1 MSRPPIRTRPE
12 LAHSR
17 PATRR
22 SSVVLPQPL
31 GPTSEKSSPAGTAR
45 VTPSTAVTSPKRLV
59 TACRSTPAR
68 PPSAGEPSAC
78 RRLDMP
84 LASTTRGGG
93 DLLEVDPV
101 PELVPQPERDH
112 RADDREDDP
121 GGMEP
126 GVGRPEDQAGDEAA
140 DERADDPQ
148 HRRGDDAHVRSG
160 DEVAGDQA
168 RDEAHDQ
175 SPNDVETA
183 HTASFRVGSA
193 ALPLLRPRASGLRI
207 GGWRWGVK
215 SAAATRATP
224 RPRDPAT
231 PGPGRFAADDGVG
244 SLPRIERDTCDHAQA
259 SNRWR

>member
-112 RADDREDDP
+112 RADDR
-121 GGMEP
+121 
-126 GVGRPEDQAGDEAA
+126 
-140 DERADDPQ
+140 ADDPQ
-148 HRRGDDAHVRSG
+148 HRRGDDAHVRSA
-160 DEVAGDQA
+160 DEVACDEA

-175 SPNDVETA
+175 SPDDVETA

-193 ALPLLRPRASGLRI
+193 ALPLRRPRASGVRI
-207 GGWRWGVK
+207 GGWR
-215 SAAATRATP
+215 
-224 RPRDPAT
+224 
-231 PGPGRFAADDGVG
+231 
-244 SLPRIERDTCDHAQA
+244 
-259 SNRWR
+259 